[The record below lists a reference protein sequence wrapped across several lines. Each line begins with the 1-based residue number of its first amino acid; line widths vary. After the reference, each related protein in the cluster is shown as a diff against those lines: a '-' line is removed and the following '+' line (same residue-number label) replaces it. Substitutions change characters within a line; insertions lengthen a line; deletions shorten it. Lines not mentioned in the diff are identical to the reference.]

1 MKKTNQDYNNIFSK
15 MNSYGNNKDISLKS
29 LKPKFKI
36 MSKDLYNKKNGKIEI
51 SDCSICLKKIKSGQ
65 MIYIL
70 A

>member
-1 MKKTNQDYNNIFSK
+1 